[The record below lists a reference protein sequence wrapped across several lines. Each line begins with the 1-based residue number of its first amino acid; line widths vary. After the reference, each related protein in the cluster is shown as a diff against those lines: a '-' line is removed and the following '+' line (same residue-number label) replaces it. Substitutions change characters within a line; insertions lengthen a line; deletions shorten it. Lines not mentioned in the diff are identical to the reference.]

1 MPFEESGSSSNLYY
15 SFNVYGV
22 HIIMLGSYTDFEPG
36 SEQYQWLEN
45 NLKKIDR
52 KTTPWVV
59 AVVHAPWYN
68 SNEAHQGEKESVEM
82 KESMET
88 LLYKARVDLVFAG
101 HVHAYERFVSLKGFI
116 KKLHWF
122 FFIYIELICVFI
134 WQSRVY
140 QDKFDKCGPV
150 YINIGDGGNL
160 EGLATK

>member
-1 MPFEESGSSSNLYY
+1 
-15 SFNVYGV
+15 
-22 HIIMLGSYTDFEPG
+22 MLGSYTDFEPG

-68 SNEAHQGEKESVEM
+68 SNEAHQGEKESVKM

-101 HVHAYERFVSLKGFI
+101 HVHAYERFVSPKGFI
-116 KKLHWF
+116 FLF
-122 FFIYIELICVFI
+122 FKELFILDIY
-134 WQSRVY
+134 RT
-140 QDKFDKCGPV
+140 
-150 YINIGDGGNL
+150 NL
-160 EGLATK
+160 WIYLTESSVPR